1 VSEDPY
7 KVLGVARDVSEADL
21 RKAYRKLAKKLHP
34 DLNPGNKKAEEGFK
48 AVATAYD
55 LLNDPAKR
63 AQFDRG
69 EIDASGSERPRQ
81 PYYREQAERDAGHP
95 YGGDQGFG
103 DFGGEDI
110 FAQMFG
116 RAGRADPNR
125 SGADVRYRVELD
137 FLEAFNGGMRT
148 LTLPDGPALDV
159 TIPPGTRTGQTL
171 RLRGKGEPS
180 FGKGPPGDALIEIE
194 VRSHP
199 VFKLKGENIH
209 VELPLSLRDAVLG
222 GRVSVPTASGP
233 VAMTVPKWSNAGA
246 VLRLR
251 GKGMVRSGAAAGDE
265 YVTLRLTLPAEPDA
279 ELLDFVSRWGATEHR
294 KTEQNEDAR

>member
-1 VSEDPY
+1 MSEDPY

-34 DLNPGNKKAEEGFK
+34 DLNPGNTQAEESFK

-69 EIDASGSERPRQ
+69 EIDAAGSERPRQ

-95 YGGDQGFG
+95 YGGDSGFG

-116 RAGRADPNR
+116 RGGRADPNR
-125 SGADVRYRVELD
+125 SGADARYRVELD
-137 FLEAFNGGMRT
+137 FLEAFNGGKRT
-148 LTLPDGPALDV
+148 LTLPDSPALDV

-171 RLRGKGEPS
+171 RLRGKGGPGI
-180 FGKGPPGDALIEIE
+180 GKGHPGDALIEVD
-194 VRSHP
+194 VRPHP
-199 VFKLKGENIH
+199 VFQLKGEDIH

-222 GRVSVPTASGP
+222 GRVTVPTPSGP
-233 VAMTVPKWSNAGA
+233 VSMTVPKWSNAGA
-246 VLRLR
+246 VLRLK
-251 GKGMVRSGAAAGDE
+251 GKGMVRGGTTPGDE

-279 ELLDFVSRWGATEHR
+279 ELQDFVSRWGTAKPHGSR
-294 KTEQNEDAR
+294 KAEETL